1 MTHKTKVI
9 AVRVTQEEYEA
20 FAFYLATYNKKASD
34 VFKISIEGAIS
45 HGQELLIQA
54 KKKAEA
60 KAKRQAK
67 KEATHGLQS

>member
-9 AVRVTQEEYEA
+9 AVRVTQKEYEA
-20 FAFYLATYNKKASD
+20 FAFYLAFYNKKASD

-54 KKKAEA
+54 EKKAEA
-60 KAKRQAK
+60 KAKRDAK
-67 KEATHGLQS
+67 KAEKNGL